1 MLPYNSSQANLF
13 SQTTGEHGPLPS
25 RTVGMTLGRSGLTS
39 QGLIVHPGIIDEDFK
54 EVEIMADV
62 KRDAI

>member
-1 MLPYNSSQANLF
+1 
-13 SQTTGEHGPLPS
+13 
-25 RTVGMTLGRSGLTS
+25 MTLGRSGLTS